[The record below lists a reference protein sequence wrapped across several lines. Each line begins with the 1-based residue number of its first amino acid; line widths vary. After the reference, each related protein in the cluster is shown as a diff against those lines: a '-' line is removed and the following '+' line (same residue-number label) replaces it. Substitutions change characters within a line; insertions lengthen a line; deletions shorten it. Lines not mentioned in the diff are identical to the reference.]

1 MGVIVVTAG
10 DEDSVRSVAM
20 QNGATAFFAKPF
32 DNGIFLDA
40 IRQAMASA
48 LISWFDTSASCE
60 ADSPDSVSPGK
71 RR

>member
-32 DNGIFLDA
+32 DNKIFLDA

-48 LISWFDTSASCE
+48 LTSRFDLGRTACP
-60 ADSPDSVSPGK
+60 AHQYCTAV
-71 RR
+71 